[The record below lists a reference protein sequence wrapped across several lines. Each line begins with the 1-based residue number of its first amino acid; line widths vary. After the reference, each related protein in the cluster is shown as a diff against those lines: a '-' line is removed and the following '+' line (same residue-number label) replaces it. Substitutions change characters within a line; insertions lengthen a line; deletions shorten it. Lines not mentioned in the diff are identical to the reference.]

1 MALGIPDDLT
11 SVPDS
16 ELAAL
21 IRAADAEE
29 RRISD
34 RRNNLQ
40 DRLDFLRAGGGTQTS
55 GSDALFEK
63 LVADEQRVS
72 DERKAIHEQ
81 IDRLHAERARR
92 NRG

>member
-1 MALGIPDDLT
+1 MTLQLPDDLST
-11 SVPDS
+11 LTDS

-21 IRAADAEE
+21 IRSADAEE

-40 DRLDFLRAGGGTQTS
+40 DRLDFLRAGGGSHTG
-55 GSDALFEK
+55 GSEALLDK

-72 DERKAIHEQ
+72 DDRKAVHAS
-81 IDRLHAERARR
+81 IDRLNAERARR
-92 NRG
+92 AGR